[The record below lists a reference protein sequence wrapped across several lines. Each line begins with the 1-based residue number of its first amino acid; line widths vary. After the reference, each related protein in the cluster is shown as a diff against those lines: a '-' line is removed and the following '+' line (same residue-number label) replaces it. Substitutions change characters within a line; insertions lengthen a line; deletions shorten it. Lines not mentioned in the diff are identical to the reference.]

1 MSSTP
6 SSRTVTPTCAAAA
19 WVIRIAILFH
29 ALGLARALYN
39 RSGTSI
45 GSIALLYGGVPH
57 EMILFWEKAAAS
69 LLVFLAVSLFIRP
82 TVFALLGVFAL
93 VFTESLAA
101 VKAGGFAF
109 FAWTPYANVLRYL
122 APLALLPLV
131 VGHRRIALQAEHRR
145 SISSWILRIGL
156 AVVFVTHGIEALK
169 LHPGFIDLIIGS
181 GRSLFGWSISER
193 AAGNALRVIFVVD
206 LIVAGL
212 ILIRTWTP
220 LLAWMAL
227 WGFATALSR
236 SISLGFESYP
246 EILLRA
252 SHFLAPLA
260 IWLLRRADGK
270 NGPRSLEQIDSRGES
285 IPPKI

>member
-1 MSSTP
+1 MSFDP
-6 SSRTVTPTCAAAA
+6 SSRTEPPTHMAAT

-45 GSIALLYGGVPH
+45 GSIALLHWKVPH
-57 EMILFWEKAAAS
+57 EMILFWEKAGGS
-69 LLVFLAVSLFIRP
+69 LLVLLAVSLFIRP
-82 TVFALLGVFAL
+82 TMFALLGVFAL

-131 VGHRRIALQAEHRR
+131 MGHHRIALQPEDRR

-181 GRSLFGWSISER
+181 GRSLFGWSISEN
-193 AAGNALRVIFVVD
+193 AAGNSLRVIFVVD

-227 WGFATALSR
+227 WGLATALSR

-260 IWLLRRADGK
+260 IWLLRRADEK
-270 NGPRSLEQIDSRGES
+270 NGTESLEKINSRGES
-285 IPPKI
+285 MPPKI